1 MSHPRPQYFTIMHVV
16 FLQMNKFSVGTCDL
30 QGAQGTWVQI
40 VQVAFVSKELLV
52 QLAFREVIKG

>member
-1 MSHPRPQYFTIMHVV
+1 
-16 FLQMNKFSVGTCDL
+16 MNKFSVGTCDL